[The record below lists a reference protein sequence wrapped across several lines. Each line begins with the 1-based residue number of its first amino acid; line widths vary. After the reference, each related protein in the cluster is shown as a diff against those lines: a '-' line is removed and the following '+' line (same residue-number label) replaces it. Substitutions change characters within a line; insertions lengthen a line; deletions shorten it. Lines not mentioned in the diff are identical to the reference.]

1 MTIYLAPDKTLGDVQ
16 SQFTGYFPDL
26 KLAFF
31 SKSHKEFRSSAAKFL
46 IQDKDMKLA
55 ELNAALEAPA
65 TIALRNDMPVWELE
79 RLFEE
84 KFGLHVQI
92 FRRSGKIW
100 LETSQTDN
108 LTLEEQEAKA
118 KQSDRI
124 HTEFGDPMD
133 YREQD

>member
-1 MTIYLAPDKTLGDVQ
+1 MTINLTADKTMGEVQ
-16 SQFTGYFPDL
+16 SQFSAFFPNL

-46 IQDKDMKLA
+46 IQEKEMLLSALTK
-55 ELNAALEAPA
+55 ELRAPRE
-65 TIALRNDMPVWELE
+65 LVLSGNMPVWEME
-79 RLFEE
+79 QFFEKE
-84 KFGLHVQI
+84 CGLHVQL

-100 LETSQTDN
+100 LETSKTDN
-108 LTLEEQEAKA
+108 LTLDEQEEKA
-118 KQSDRI
+118 KTSDHI